1 MGSWNSDTWTWNL
14 LWTAEFTV
22 TDAVTAADL
31 LALLQQVRPACDSS
45 DRRKWL
51 PNTAGFFTVKSA
63 YTQLQ
68 NTYAL
73 EEIDSFTAKVLKR
86 LWKINVP
93 SKVSIFGWRLLLE
106 KLPTREALFRK
117 GVVNN
122 NNERWIDSSLIPPL
136 DVKRASNTGILF
148 GWQRRGVYGGS

>member
-63 YTQLQ
+63 YMQLQ

-73 EEIDSFTAKVLKR
+73 EEKAT
-86 LWKINVP
+86 
-93 SKVSIFGWRLLLE
+93 
-106 KLPTREALFRK
+106 
-117 GVVNN
+117 
-122 NNERWIDSSLIPPL
+122 
-136 DVKRASNTGILF
+136 RASNTGILF
-148 GWQRRGVYGGS
+148 GWQRCGVYGGFVTTFYLE